1 MSWLA
6 VQFLNKF
13 NIIADSS
20 RRGKEK
26 AHMLR
31 FRAVPSLSLILMG
44 SMDWLTTIVGIVYFG
59 AVEGNPFLANI
70 TQTSLL
76 MFTVI
81 KLSTT
86 VMVGLL
92 FYKAEKAL
100 LGTPDKSTR
109 SFKCARIVLRAA
121 YVVATVVLLFAVLNN
136 LIVVASAM

>member
-1 MSWLA
+1 MVRSSILKQ
-6 VQFLNKF
+6 VPPNRTQFKR
-13 NIIADSS
+13 SE
-20 RRGKEK
+20 EK

-31 FRAVPSLSLILMG
+31 IRVVPSLSLILIG
-44 SMDWLTTIVGIVYFG
+44 SMDWLTTIIGIAYFG
-59 AVEGNPFLANI
+59 AVEGNPFLASI

-76 MFTVI
+76 VFTLI

-109 SFKCARIVLRAA
+109 SFKCARIILRVA
-121 YVVATVVLLFAVLNN
+121 YVVATVILLFAVLNN
-136 LIVVASAM
+136 LIVVVSAI